1 MSDINLGD
9 ATLPEAIA
17 YFEVKLAKLMKE
29 NEAVSKKYI
38 LARERVN
45 VLHGLL
51 DELCAHA
58 EPVCDSL
65 EMGQALKSPDTL
77 KNFREHLSRGWEA
90 L

>member
-9 ATLPEAIA
+9 ATLPEVIA
-17 YFEVKLAKLMKE
+17 YFEVKMAKLTKE
-29 NEAVSKKYI
+29 KLLLRAK
-38 LARERVN
+38 N
-45 VLHGLL
+45 VKLRNVL

>member
-1 MSDINLGD
+1 MNDINLGD

-17 YFEVKLAKLMKE
+17 YFEVKLAKLTKE
-29 NEAVSKKYI
+29 KLLLRIQNAKLK
-38 LARERVN
+38 N
-45 VLHGLL
+45 VL

-58 EPVCDSL
+58 EPVCDTL
-65 EMGQALKSPDTL
+65 EMGQSLKSPDTL

>member
-17 YFEVKLAKLMKE
+17 YFEVRLAKLTKE
-29 NEAVSKKYI
+29 NLLLRTQNAKLK
-38 LARERVN
+38 N
-45 VLHGLL
+45 VL

-58 EPVCDSL
+58 EPVCDAL
-65 EMGQALKSPDTL
+65 EMGQNLKSPDTL
-77 KNFREHLSRGWEA
+77 KNFRRTLNDGWAA

>member
-1 MSDINLGD
+1 MTDINIGD

-17 YFEVKLAKLMKE
+17 YFEVKMARLTKEKLLLRTQNAKL
-29 NEAVSKKYI
+29 
-38 LARERVN
+38 RN
-45 VLHGLL
+45 VL

-65 EMGQALKSPDTL
+65 EMGQPLRSPDTL
-77 KNFREHLSRGWEA
+77 KNFREHLSRAWEA

>member
-1 MSDINLGD
+1 MIDTNLGD

-17 YFEVKLAKLMKE
+17 YFEVKLAKLTKE
-29 NEAVSKKYI
+29 KLLLRTQNANLK
-38 LARERVN
+38 N
-45 VLHGLL
+45 VL

-77 KNFREHLSRGWEA
+77 KNFRRTLNDGWAA